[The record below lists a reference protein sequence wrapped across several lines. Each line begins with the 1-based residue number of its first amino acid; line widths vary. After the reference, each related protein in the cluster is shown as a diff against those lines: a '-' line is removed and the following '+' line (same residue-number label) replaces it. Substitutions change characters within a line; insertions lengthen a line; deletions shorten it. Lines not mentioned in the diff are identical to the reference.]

1 MTARCDRLTMRPS
14 FIIIATLPWLAVG
27 VAHANDESIDVPP
40 HLAGSLRVTTDEGVF
55 GAFISEVRE
64 AGYEVKITCVSG
76 CPAGIGLRESVEDT
90 PLGLF
95 TRDQDNLLF
104 STWSAGSAYR
114 VRVWTLKRSGIV
126 EIAELSSR
134 GRPAFASD
142 RFGRAIIRTFE
153 SESGAAPLRPVL
165 WTYSNGAFTRSNDVG
180 RSARRPEH
188 RRSDR

>member
-14 FIIIATLPWLAVG
+14 FIIIAALPWLAVG
-27 VAHANDESIDVPP
+27 VARADDGPIEVPP
-40 HLAGSLRVTTDEGVF
+40 HLAASLRLTTDEGVF
-55 GAFISEVRE
+55 SAIISEGGE

-76 CPAGIGLRESVEDT
+76 CPAAIGLRESVDDT

-95 TRDQDNLLF
+95 TRDQDDLLF

-114 VRVWTLKRSGIV
+114 VRVWTLRQSGIV

-134 GRPAFASD
+134 GRPAFESD

-153 SESGAAPLRPVL
+153 SESGIASLRPVL
-165 WTYSNGAFTRSNDVG
+165 WTYSNGAFTRSNEAG